1 MAGWDGAGVLISQ
14 AAGRLAYTGGMSRPT
29 LPWPER
35 YRPLRRRV
43 EVAFWAVLLLVQAAF
58 NSVVTLIDL
67 RSAGRP
73 VAAWEPALWELSS
86 VLVVGLLIP
95 AIVAFERRFPL
106 HWDTLRRHL
115 PWHLLGSVAYC
126 SVHLAGMMAL
136 RHLAYGA
143 MGAEYR
149 LNGPWWAQWGYEY
162 LKDVR
167 TYALIVSGL
176 VGYRF
181 LLLRLQGEARV
192 LDTPESPAIPEASP
206 ATGPAAPEP
215 APSLPVQRPERFLV
229 RKLRREFLIAAS
241 DIAWL
246 QAEANYVG
254 LHVNGHDYLV
264 RSTLADFLT
273 QLDPARFVRVH
284 RSYAVNLDAVAEI
297 EPLDS
302 GDARLRMKD
311 GSTVPCSRRYRGA
324 LAQPGTAA

>member
-1 MAGWDGAGVLISQ
+1 MSQ
-14 AAGRLAYTGGMSRPT
+14 PT

-35 YRPLRRRV
+35 YRPLRRGA
-43 EVAFWAVLLLVQAAF
+43 EVAFWTVLLLVQAAF

-67 RSAGRP
+67 RSVGRP
-73 VAAWEPALWELSS
+73 VAAWEPALWEVSS

-106 HWDTLRRHL
+106 HWNTLRRHL
-115 PWHLLGSVAYC
+115 PWHLVGSVAYC
-126 SVHLAGMMAL
+126 SIHLAGMMAL

-143 MGAEYR
+143 MGVEYR
-149 LNGPWWAQWGYEY
+149 LSGPWWAQWGYEY

-167 TYALIVSGL
+167 TYALIVSSL

-192 LDTPESPAIPEASP
+192 LDAPEPPGGAEPET
-206 ATGPAAPEP
+206 ATGPAELDGP
-215 APSLPVQRPERFLV
+215 APQPSQRPERFLV
-229 RKLRREFLIAAS
+229 RKLRREFLIAAN

-264 RSTLADFLT
+264 RSTLSDFLS

-311 GSTVPCSRRYRGA
+311 GSTVPCSRRYRSA
-324 LAQPGTAA
+324 LAQPGTAT